1 MPFFV
6 FNNILAS
13 FVLFCIF
20 SGAIPPGSLAKFR
33 HREIA
38 ESGGPGMAH
47 RLPKLQPKRWGRRLA
62 SQLLDSLTPRLLDF
76 LTLSFVFID
85 ILALFPRFCIRQV
98 EESRRWRALRYLPA
112 CGPSLAVGNWCPI
125 PRQRSAHLP
134 ICLPALAFALLDF
147 STVLGG
153 RDHRQELR
161 MKTKND
167 FLA

>member
-1 MPFFV
+1 
-6 FNNILAS
+6 
-13 FVLFCIF
+13 
-20 SGAIPPGSLAKFR
+20 
-33 HREIA
+33 
-38 ESGGPGMAH
+38 MAH